1 MKVSAA
7 PHRVDDL
14 LRFLRRL
21 GHEAEAAED
30 GVVEVGPSGGVVDPG
45 SVFPLAVSLQ
55 LRVWN
60 LVNETDARVVEVTE
74 PLEP

>member
-21 GHEAEAAED
+21 GHEADAVGD
-30 GVVEVGPSGGVVDPG
+30 GVVEVGPAGGSVEPG
-45 SVFPLAVSLQ
+45 GVFPLAVALQ

-60 LVNETDARVVEVTE
+60 FVNETDARVVEVTE

>member
-7 PHRVDDL
+7 PHRVEDL

-21 GHEAEAAED
+21 GHEADSVED
-30 GVVEVGPSGGVVDPG
+30 GVVEVGPAGGAVAPG
-45 SVFPLAVSLQ
+45 SVFALAVSLQ